1 MHRTRTKRLYAAG
14 TAAVLLLSACSG
26 AKAPRAGGAP
36 SDAPGGT
43 DEVVADASSAPSA
56 AASAAASAPAAG
68 GGAST
73 KPGTTRPGTTTRPGS
88 GAAAAPGTPAN
99 PGTGRT
105 TRTDRSVT
113 LYSGADNTLGI
124 DNDSITMCAHAALI
138 YGAAFDTS
146 ADDFDVYWSALNDAG
161 GIFGR
166 KVDVTYE
173 DDKYT
178 PTDAIAA
185 ATRCKSKDPFL
196 LLGGIGFDQIP
207 AVRNWAEDNKQLYL
221 HHAATVKGSEGKR
234 YSYTTLPTVEKLGE
248 MFAELAVS
256 KFKGKK
262 IGILHRDSVN
272 WDPGYEAFKAVAKA
286 KGLNIVA
293 EAKTQNDHNHLQRV
307 LTVKDAGAEVVWLWE
322 NAVVAAEVIG
332 TADAQDYRPQWMA
345 FPFNLTTQTVQR
357 AGIRPNMLGVAAWPA
372 YSYRDYSGPF
382 AAYAD
387 DMRLF
392 EAQYAK
398 YRPDADLQGLGGDLL
413 FLNWVGQKALHQMF
427 LACGKDCT
435 RNKFASLMHNGYT
448 ATAQG
453 CRIDFTRNPYRGSYQ
468 VNIFDTYDSPSG
480 FRNWRPLSL
489 CRERL

>member
-1 MHRTRTKRLYAAG
+1 MHPLRSRRVTVAVAVAA
-14 TAAVLLLSACSG
+14 LFLSACSG

-36 SDAPGGT
+36 SEGPGGT
-43 DEVVADASSAPSA
+43 DEVVTDASAE
-56 AASAAASAPAAG
+56 ASAAASGPGSASAAPGAPAKPG
-68 GGAST
+68 TT
-73 KPGTTRPGTTTRPGS
+73 KPGTTARPVSTG
-88 GAAAAPGTPAN
+88 AAAPGTPAN

-105 TRTDRSVT
+105 TRTDRSVK
-113 LYSGADNTLGI
+113 LYSGADDTVGI
-124 DNDSITMCAHAALI
+124 DSDSITMCAHAALV

-146 ADDFDVYWSALNDAG
+146 ADDFNVYWSAVNDAG
-161 GIFGR
+161 GVFGR
-166 KVDVTYE
+166 KVDVSYE

-185 ATRCKSKDPFL
+185 ATRCKAKNPFL
-196 LLGGIGFDQIP
+196 LIGGIGFDQIP

-234 YSYTTLPTVEKLGE
+234 YSYTALPTVEKLGE
-248 MFAELAVS
+248 MFAELAVK
-256 KFKGKK
+256 KFRGKK

-272 WDPGYEAFKAVAKA
+272 WDPGYDAFKAMAKA

-322 NAVVAAEVIG
+322 NAIVAAEVIT
-332 TADAQDYRPQWMA
+332 TAAQQDYNPQWMA
-345 FPFNLTTQTVQR
+345 FPFNLTTQTLQQANIR
-357 AGIRPNMLGVAAWPA
+357 ADLLGVAAWPA
-372 YSYRDYSGPF
+372 YSYGDYSGPF
-382 AAYAD
+382 APYAD
-387 DMRLF
+387 DIKLF
-392 EAQYAK
+392 EEQYRK
-398 YRPDADLQGLGGDLL
+398 YRPNAKLRGLGGDLL
-413 FLNWVGQKALHQMF
+413 FLNWVAQKALHQMF

-448 ATAQG
+448 AVAQG
-453 CRIDFTRNPYRGSYQ
+453 CKIDFTRNPYRGSYQ

-480 FRNWRPLSL
+480 ARNWRPVSL